1 MNYWKHS
8 LLSRKKF
15 GGNPEDYLPVHK
27 FLDSSKLFY
36 YHLKHRILLHNTY
49 GMEICISKF
58 GELITNSDGKKI
70 LVRDIVAEHCKE
82 DLFGIVPT
90 LNNWFKYADEKIFED
105 FELITTD
112 DQVLNDFLMN
122 PLMMS
127 GLQSSLII
135 THSNFGIY
143 LAKEVLGSDYA
154 LKLSKLVE
162 NKNINELL
170 QYIKLK
176 EKWQFTP
183 NMEELKQMNDEHI

>member
-58 GELITNSDGKKI
+58 GELVTNSDGKKI

-112 DQVLNDFLMN
+112 DQVLNDFLMK

-183 NMEELKQMNDEHI
+183 NMEELEQMNDEHI

>member
-58 GELITNSDGKKI
+58 EELITNSDGKKI

-82 DLFGIVPT
+82 DLYGIVPT

-112 DQVLNDFLMN
+112 DQVLNDFLMK

>member
-58 GELITNSDGKKI
+58 GELVTNSDGKKI

-90 LNNWFKYADEKIFED
+90 LINWFKYADEKIFED

-112 DQVLNDFLMN
+112 DQVLNDFLMK

-176 EKWQFTP
+176 EKWEFTP

>member
-1 MNYWKHS
+1 MK
-8 LLSRKKF
+8 
-15 GGNPEDYLPVHK
+15 
-27 FLDSSKLFY
+27 
-36 YHLKHRILLHNTY
+36 
-49 GMEICISKF
+49 
-58 GELITNSDGKKI
+58 
-70 LVRDIVAEHCKE
+70 
-82 DLFGIVPT
+82 
-90 LNNWFKYADEKIFED
+90 
-105 FELITTD
+105 
-112 DQVLNDFLMN
+112 